1 MNHGK
6 WVLYLVGLVLA
17 VIFVFPFYW
26 MSVTALKQ
34 QRELF
39 SLTPRWLPQHP
50 TVKNF
55 VEVLQLIPFGRYY
68 LNTAIF
74 SFGLLIIQL
83 LTVTP
88 AAYAF
93 ARFRFR
99 FKKIIFIL
107 FLCQL
112 MIAPQALII
121 PNYLTLSEL
130 GLKDTIWGL
139 MAPYIASAMGVF
151 LLRQGFANIPAEL
164 EDAAKIDGC
173 STLRYLLHVAIP
185 LLKPSYVAFALVSLT
200 YHWNE
205 FFWPLIITDTRR
217 ARTLTV
223 GLALFAE
230 ASESA
235 AAWTW
240 LMAAT
245 LIMIAPLL
253 VIFVFFQRV
262 YIESFM
268 QSGLKA

>member
-1 MNHGK
+1 MRKSLLLLHLCA
-6 WVLYLVGLVLA
+6 VLFALA
-17 VIFVFPFYW
+17 FLFPFYW
-26 MSVTALKQ
+26 MCVTAVKEQ
-34 QRELF
+34 VELF
-39 SLTPRWLPQHP
+39 SLTPKWLPQHF

-55 VEVLQLIPFGRYY
+55 TTVVKMIPFGRYY
-68 LNTAIF
+68 INTALF
-74 SFGLLIIQL
+74 SFGLLLIQYI
-83 LTVTP
+83 TITP

-93 ARFRFR
+93 ARLR
-99 FKKIIFIL
+99 FKGKKILFIL
-107 FLCQL
+107 LLGQL

-130 GLKDTIWGL
+130 GLRDTIWGL

-151 LLRQGFANIPAEL
+151 LLRQGFANIPREI

-173 STLRYLLHVAIP
+173 NTIQYLLRVALP
-185 LLKPSYVAFALVSLT
+185 LLKPSYVAFGLVSIT

-205 FFWPLIITDTRR
+205 FFWPLIITDTKR

-253 VIFVFFQRV
+253 VIFVIFQRT
-262 YIESFM
+262 YINSFM
-268 QSGLKA
+268 QSGFKS